1 MPIQSKSRDLVPLM
15 RAASRAAAAARER
28 GDWPEYE
35 RQKELLESL
44 SALYRG
50 FGTTE
55 DALVLERLQQSPMQQ
70 IAKAGKWVAIGA
82 GALLLLPYLM
92 QLRK

>member
-1 MPIQSKSRDLVPLM
+1 MPIQSKSRDLAPLM
-15 RAASRAAAAARER
+15 KAASRAAAAARER
-28 GDWPEYE
+28 GDIAEYE
-35 RQKELLESL
+35 LQKALLESL
-44 SALYRG
+44 SRLFRG

-55 DALVLERLQQSPMQQ
+55 DMLELEKVRRGPLEQ

-92 QLRK
+92 KLRK